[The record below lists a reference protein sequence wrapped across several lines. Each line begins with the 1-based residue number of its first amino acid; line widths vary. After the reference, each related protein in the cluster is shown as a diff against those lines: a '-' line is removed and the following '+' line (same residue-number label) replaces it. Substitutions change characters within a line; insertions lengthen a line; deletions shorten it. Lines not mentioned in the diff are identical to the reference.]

1 MACIHFFSRW
11 NYVHKNVLFLLI
23 RACAS
28 SYCLPNCCPL
38 LLDSWRHTW
47 TIRQAYSQGH
57 CLMLKMW
64 TQMIEER
71 LNGESTAVILCK
83 STIIVF
89 LSDDSSVEVW
99 QDSSSSLCEG
109 CAWLQEY
116 DCTSLLHHCK
126 NKWVILT
133 RVVTLVTDNLRDS
146 AVYESYSELHKSTQY
161 RQLPLPVTT
170 TIHSPSVK
178 ESLQMQADHF
188 LTDLSAS
195 VLWL

>member
-1 MACIHFFSRW
+1 MQVPTVI
-11 NYVHKNVLFLLI
+11 
-23 RACAS
+23 
-28 SYCLPNCCPL
+28 PNCCPL

-47 TIRQAYSQGH
+47 TIRQAYSQSH

-83 STIIVF
+83 STIIVY

-146 AVYESYSELHKSTQY
+146 VYESYSELHKSTQY
-161 RQLPLPVTT
+161 
-170 TIHSPSVK
+170 
-178 ESLQMQADHF
+178 AAAHF
-188 LTDLSAS
+188 LLQPHYIHH
-195 VLWL
+195 LWRSHYKCKLIISSQMF